1 MMANI
6 SIGIEIECIVNT
18 NMNKITTGEYHHGR
32 VVEGLEGWVAE
43 EDSSLHDDGEFSEYG
58 KCVEF
63 VSPVFKSKDK
73 FFQGLEQFKDKLSH
87 HGQYELDHVLVFNE
101 SCGSHVHFSIK
112 GFCFSKKVIFE
123 IYPKVRT
130 EFMEKLMQSTIAD
143 KESILNH
150 YHRDYAR
157 KLNKSLWSMMARTAE
172 FNLFS
177 EQEAKGL
184 EWRGLNLL
192 NITTWEDFF
201 SFWHLVYECLEY
213 LYSLAQKYQEVD
225 NIYLLEEREAEKTS
239 AQDQDLITYKAKK
252 RKKTYSIIKVPLTI
266 KKEAVL

>member
-1 MMANI
+1 MKNI
-6 SIGIEIECIVNT
+6 SIGIEIECIVNRKI
-18 NMNKITTGEYHHGR
+18 NKITTGEYHQGR
-32 VVEGLEGWVAE
+32 VVEGLDSWVAE
-43 EDSSLHDDGEFSEYG
+43 EDGSLRDDGEFFEYG

-73 FFQGLEQFKDKLSH
+73 FFQGLEQFKDKLSNN
-87 HGQYELDHVLVFNE
+87 GQYELNHVLAFNE

-112 GFCFSKKVIFE
+112 GFCFSNKVIFE
-123 IYPKVRT
+123 IYPKVRA
-130 EFMEKLMQSTIAD
+130 EFVEKLMKSAIAD

-150 YHRDYAR
+150 YHRDYAK
-157 KLNKSLWSMMARTAE
+157 KLDKSLWSMMARTAE

-192 NITTWEDFF
+192 NVKTWEDFF
-201 SFWHLVYECLEY
+201 SFWHIVYDCLEY

-225 NIYLLEEREAEKTS
+225 DIHILEEREAEKES
-239 AQDQDLITYKAKK
+239 VQQQELITYKAKK
-252 RKKTYSIIKVPLTI
+252 RKKTYSSIKVPVTI
-266 KKEAVL
+266 KKEVVL